1 MVLTILFIAVFC
13 TNKLSL
19 SVQSS
24 NCYVFKSIYSDS
36 MVILWGSMYNPPL
49 FKGACPC
56 ALAVISDSVAYM
68 VQCHSSTIGVGTS
81 GKVGA
86 FHIRV
91 AG

>member
-1 MVLTILFIAVFC
+1 MVLNILFIAVFC

-24 NCYVFKSIYSDS
+24 NCYVCKLS
-36 MVILWGSMYNPPL
+36 MVIVQEFYGAPHITPPL
-49 FKGACPC
+49 FKGAHPHV
-56 ALAVISDSVAYM
+56 LAVISDSVAYM
-68 VQCHSSTIGVGTS
+68 VQCHSSTISAGTS

-86 FHIRV
+86 FHISV